1 VCSVAAAIFGF
12 AAAGMGITSFSVYVD
27 GVETSATVIKTG
39 GARQGA
45 IVEFRTRDGHLVRA
59 DVPGSE
65 VGRTGDSS
73 RIRYPADDPTNV
85 VGAGKFTLAMHIT
98 STIVFAYVA
107 FRAAVFAHGRIRHQP
122 RPEPTPPDRR
132 IVLEAGDPAPAR
144 ELTTARAGT
153 ARRRRK
159 AFAALSV
166 AGAALIT
173 YRRISRRP
181 KQSRQ

>member
-1 VCSVAAAIFGF
+1 MAAAIFGF
-12 AAAGMGITSFSVYVD
+12 AAAGTGITSFSVYVD
-27 GVETSATVIKTG
+27 GVETSTTVIKTG

-107 FRAAVFAHGRIRHQP
+107 FRAAVFAYGRIRHQP

-132 IVLEAGDPAPAR
+132 IVAEAGDPAPAR